1 MTLPVRCI
9 QVPLMVIDRD
19 GRPPRGP
26 LVVHCFCVCSSSAL
40 LGDLVVSKSMECD
53 YHSVDLALD
62 FLECVICIVC
72 Y

>member
-1 MTLPVRCI
+1 MEDP
-9 QVPLMVIDRD
+9 QED
-19 GRPPRGP
+19 P

-40 LGDLVVSKSMECD
+40 LGDLLVVSKSMECD
-53 YHSVDLALD
+53 YHSVDLASD